1 MNGLIN
7 VVVSLSTV
15 IFLGIICAFLVYLNS
30 IKEELWEPIW
40 ESLKSEDNDL

>member
-15 IFLGIICAFLVYLNS
+15 IFLGIICAFLVYLDS

-40 ESLKSEDNDL
+40 ESLKSEDNVL

>member
-7 VVVSLSTV
+7 LVVSLSTV
-15 IFLGIICAFLVYLNS
+15 IFLGIICAFLVYLDS

-40 ESLKSEDNDL
+40 ESLKSEDNVL